1 MTACNEPFYRV
12 LPGKAANPI
21 YGHKDEVCFKRERE
35 RMAKKWANK
44 DKYLMVYL
52 SLVCHCL
59 GQRSLCIRFQLGEIG
74 KLQVVLMAEHHRS
87 DR

>member
-1 MTACNEPFYRV
+1 
-12 LPGKAANPI
+12 
-21 YGHKDEVCFKRERE
+21 
-35 RMAKKWANK
+35 MAKKWANK

-74 KLQVVLMAEHHRS
+74 KLQVVLLAEHHWS